1 MALIKCS
8 GCEKEISDK
17 AKVCPRC
24 GQPVILVT
32 EAPEGIPPVLCEEC
46 GTEIPDGVDACSN
59 CGCPVAT
66 QEEAVKEA
74 PQKVE
79 VTAVNLPKMTRN
91 TKKYIVIAVVAV
103 LAVIIALFVS
113 KNVKEKKLAE
123 EAAQRS
129 ANYASTLETASY
141 TMLLGAIE
149 AEKAG
154 NLIKSVWY
162 NAIYEER
169 DSKTDKYTRPNG
181 RWVDDFN
188 VALGN
193 LFSDSS
199 FRSTISSIESNQD
212 LVAGLMK
219 DLKNPP
225 EEYEDAYDA
234 IKELYDAY
242 TALTNL
248 VTNPSG
254 SLTTFSQN
262 FNTADT
268 EVANCYD
275 AMKLYID

>member
-8 GCEKEISDK
+8 NCDKEISDR
-17 AKVCPRC
+17 AKVCPQC
-24 GQPVILVT
+24 GQPVIPA
-32 EAPEGIPPVLCEEC
+32 APVPEEIKPILCEEC
-46 GTEIPDGVDACSN
+46 GTEIATGMEACPN
-59 CGCPVAT
+59 CGCPVPT
-66 QEEAVKEA
+66 NEEIVEET

-79 VTAVNLPKMTRN
+79 VTAVNLPKMNTN
-91 TKKYIVIAVVAV
+91 TKKYVIIACVAV
-103 LAVIIALFVS
+103 LAIIIALFVGN
-113 KNVKEKKLAE
+113 KVKEQKLAE

-129 ANYASTLETASY
+129 ADYANTLETASF

-149 AEKAG
+149 AEEAG

-181 RWVDDFN
+181 WWVDDFN
-188 VALGN
+188 EALGN
-193 LFSDSS
+193 LFADST
-199 FRSTISSIESNQD
+199 FKSTISSIKSNQE

-225 EEYEDAYDA
+225 EEHEEAYEA

-248 VTNPSG
+248 ATNPTG

-262 FNTADT
+262 FNAADT